1 MNIPDWQNNTVRR
14 RSLRLD
20 SAVPGSGPDVFRRA
34 KRKRH
39 DGHRGL
45 TAARGDKT
53 RTVTNEKVRNIVR
66 AVIPVYNGNL
76 RIVSHAARP

>member
-1 MNIPDWQNNTVRR
+1 MPESTAGMRESGVRMVREKAMDGFFNN
-14 RSLRLD
+14 LLD
-20 SAVPGSGPDVFRRA
+20 IIVPCCGPDVLCSA

-53 RTVTNEKVRNIVR
+53 
-66 AVIPVYNGNL
+66 
-76 RIVSHAARP
+76 